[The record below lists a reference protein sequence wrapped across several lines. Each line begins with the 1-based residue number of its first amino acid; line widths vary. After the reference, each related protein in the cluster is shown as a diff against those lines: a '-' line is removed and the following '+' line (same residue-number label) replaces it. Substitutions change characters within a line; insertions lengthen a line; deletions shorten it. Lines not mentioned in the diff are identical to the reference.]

1 MTITCQHWKSVLENP
16 NENKSIWTFYFNR
29 QTDDFNIRQFKLV
42 DHLDLPIQKVDQVNL
57 QYLSIHG
64 YYTKRLEPINIT
76 GIDNILRN
84 VLMKKAN
91 LYVRNYLKI

>member
-1 MTITCQHWKSVLENP
+1 MSVNEPWKAILEGGS
-16 NENKSIWTFYFNR
+16 EKSIWTFFFDKANDEFIVR
-29 QTDDFNIRQFKLV
+29 NFEKVEF
-42 DHLDLPIQKVDQVNL
+42 LDLPVQQVDLVVL

-84 VLMKKAN
+84 ILMKKAQF
-91 LYVRNYLKI
+91 YVRNYLKI